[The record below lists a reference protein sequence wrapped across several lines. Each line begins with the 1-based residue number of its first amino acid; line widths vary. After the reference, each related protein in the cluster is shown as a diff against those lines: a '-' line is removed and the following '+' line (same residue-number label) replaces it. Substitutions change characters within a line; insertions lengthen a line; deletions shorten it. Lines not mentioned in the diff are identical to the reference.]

1 MAIACRIL
9 RDVDLAEHAVQAA
22 LVTAWLGEQIRQI
35 VNPIRF
41 DWARAEGS
49 GGDTSP
55 HNPGLCSCTDEP
67 LAVPPH
73 KPD

>member
-35 VNPIRF
+35 VESIRF
-41 DWARAEGS
+41 E
-49 GGDTSP
+49 
-55 HNPGLCSCTDEP
+55 
-67 LAVPPH
+67 
-73 KPD
+73 